1 MQVKFIDFLLDKKS
15 PTDLTSEIMRPFEG
29 VLSNLSEAYIFGSAK
44 MGARVY
50 QYLVMKK
57 IKVLGFIDNNPGKRG
72 SQLFGVKI
80 FSLDEI
86 DRANNPCVIIASSYL
101 CDIGLQLKQNGFSNA
116 VPYYLLGLYDPQGFK
131 RELSFNNPHQDIIL
145 NKSKYISFYNDL
157 ADERSKEV
165 FDKVMMF
172 RLTYDAT
179 HLTGA
184 YDSTDREYFDDE
196 IVKFKNDENVFA
208 DCGGYD
214 GDTVQKFIDA
224 THGKYKKIYY
234 FEPVAELYQAAKE
247 NLKNCRD
254 IEFVDCG
261 VYSENKVLKFEALDD
276 LLAGTISEEGSVEI
290 KVVALDDYVKG
301 LVTFIKLDIEGSEE
315 DAILGATNH
324 IKTSPILTI
333 ASYHRA
339 HDLWRLPELIKSI
352 NPHYKF
358 YLRHYS
364 QSIIDTIIY
373 AIPTDLAK

>member
-1 MQVKFIDFLLDKKS
+1 MQAKFIDFLLDKKS
-15 PTDLTSEIMRPFEG
+15 STDLTSGIIKPFES
-29 VLSNLSEAYIFGSAK
+29 VLPNLSEAYIFGSAK

-50 QYLVMKK
+50 QYLLTKK

-72 SQLFGVKI
+72 SELFGVKI

-86 DRANNPCVIIASSYL
+86 DPTKNQCIIIASSYL
-101 CDIGLQLKQNGFSNA
+101 CDIGLQLKQNGFAN
-116 VPYYLLGLYDPQGFK
+116 VIPYYLFGLYDPQGFK
-131 RELSFNNPHQDIIL
+131 RELSFNDPHQDIIL

-165 FDKVMMF
+165 FDKIMMF
-172 RLTYDAT
+172 RLTYDAS
-179 HLTGA
+179 HLAGA
-184 YDSTDREYFDDE
+184 YDSLAQEYFDSE
-196 IVKFKNDENVFA
+196 IVKFTNDENVFA

-214 GDTVQKFIDA
+214 GDTAQKFIDA
-224 THGKYKKIYY
+224 TQGKYKKIYY

-261 VYSENKVLKFEALDD
+261 VYSENKVLKFDAVDD
-276 LLAGTISEEGSVEI
+276 LLAGAISEEGSIEI

-301 LVTFIKLDIEGSEE
+301 PITFIKLDIEGSEE
-315 DAILGATNH
+315 DAILGAANH

-339 HDLWRLPELIKSI
+339 HDLWRLPEVIKSI

-373 AIPTDLAK
+373 AIPTKQ